1 MRDCDDSGTPVA
13 LVRGFRLYYEGET
26 FLRVQDLWPDGDAPE
41 NPTVA
46 DVRALMRAEGPD
58 WKVIR
63 EWDLD
68 HDVVI
73 SVDRVLGEQATDD

>member
-1 MRDCDDSGTPVA
+1 MRDCDDSGTRA
-13 LVRGFRLYYEGET
+13 ARVRGFRLYYEGET

-46 DVRALMRAEGPD
+46 DVRALMRAEGPH